1 LAPTALTFL
10 SNAPAA
16 CLAAILLVAGCSS
29 ASAPTTQAPQAEY
42 SYTVT
47 DSSGTTTYSGVA
59 TSSVYVDSS
68 DGDDDIT
75 IQMGDS
81 SGAVEV
87 TTVSTSILPGVG
99 TYVGCEPIIP
109 FACVALVGQL
119 IPPSYHP
126 ALVVDTVTISSA
138 SSAEIDGNFVLDL
151 EAAPPSQATLATV
164 RGSFRAVATT
174 QALAPPPAR
183 AVSVLTIP
191 PATGRQPL

>member
-1 LAPTALTFL
+1 MALTFL
-10 SNAPAA
+10 SKARAGLITA
-16 CLAAILLVAGCSS
+16 LLLTTGCSS
-29 ASAPTTQAPQAEY
+29 SSAPTQAPQQGAY

-59 TSSVYVDSS
+59 TSSVYTG
-68 DGDDDIT
+68 DGDNDIT

-87 TTVSTSILPGVG
+87 TTVSTSSLPGVG
-99 TYVGCEPIIP
+99 TYVDCEPIVP

-126 ALVVDTVTISSA
+126 ALVVDTVAITSA
-138 SSAEIDGNFVLDL
+138 SPAEIDGNFVLDL

-164 RGSFRAVATT
+164 RGSFRAVSST
-174 QALAPPPAR
+174 QALAPPPTR
-183 AVSVLTIP
+183 AVRALAIP
-191 PATGRQPL
+191 PATGGRPL